1 MRKKQNFLFTLRV
14 VLSVIMFLL
23 LICDMIYGLFLYQP
37 DCFPCSRNLN
47 LLDPQIILPVLA
59 IISLLAVLLISI
71 KLHNFAGYSIGFFII
86 SLLLLTLFILM
97 PAGRLGCL
105 IPAICNF
112 KTTPLGTL
120 ICMSDGLQMQT
131 SKLYLRLS
139 NGLDHNITIN
149 GIRCI
154 KLDSWDNPPSAPG
167 YIEPLNHS
175 IRIEPRSAA
184 TVAGFGNSYL
194 NSSNTVICNNKDGSM
209 PSDTSYGAPA
219 CLHLYI
225 NYTDTTTGESYV
237 APGEIYIRY
246 YG

>member
-1 MRKKQNFLFTLRV
+1 MEKKQNFLFTLRA
-14 VLSVIMFLL
+14 VLSILMFLV
-23 LICDMIYGLFLYQP
+23 LICDVIYGLFLYQP

-47 LLDPQIILPVLA
+47 LLDPQVILPVLA
-59 IISLLAVLLISI
+59 IIIFLIIFIISI
-71 KLHNFAGYSIGFFII
+71 KLHNFAGYGIGFFIT
-86 SLLLLTLFILM
+86 SLLLLILFILI

-112 KTTPLGTL
+112 KTTPTGTL
-120 ICMSDGLQMQT
+120 FCMSDGLQPQT

-149 GIRCI
+149 GIQCI
-154 KLDSWDNPPSAPG
+154 KLDSWDNLPLAPS

-175 IRIEPRSAA
+175 IQIGPRSVA
-184 TVAGFGNSYL
+184 TVAGFGNSYS
-194 NSSNTVICNNKDGSM
+194 NSSNTVICNNRDGSM

-225 NYTDTTTGESYV
+225 NYTDTTTGGSYV